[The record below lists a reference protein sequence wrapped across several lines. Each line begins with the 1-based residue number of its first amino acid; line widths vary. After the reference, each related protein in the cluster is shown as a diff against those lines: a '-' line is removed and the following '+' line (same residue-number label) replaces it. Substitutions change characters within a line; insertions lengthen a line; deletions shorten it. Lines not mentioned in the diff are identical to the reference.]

1 MPRNIRTYNKLI
13 KPTQEQLIDAVN
25 ELIDSVNT
33 SSASAESENYKGKP
47 GDIKVNK
54 VATNK
59 YDFYVRG
66 EDGWHRDTNSTYA
79 PVDDKVTQEPINITI
94 ENNGQI
100 DNQYE
105 GTSRILLDLDSSTI
119 SGTPSPKIA
128 ITGNGTIST
137 TGNAII
143 DSSGD
148 IELNADGGDFNFK
161 DNTASIGALSSTG
174 LTINN
179 ISAADSDTD
188 KFLVSDSG
196 LVKYRTGAQ
205 LRSDIGAGTGSGDI
219 TGVSITTDSGSG
231 SKAEDTAGSADF
243 SILGSNG
250 VNVTNSG
257 TTITASAVPGEI
269 DHDSLNN
276 FVANEHIDWTASS
289 AGTIHSSNYTDTN
302 TNQLTT
308 FTMSDGS
315 TTQTVEH
322 GNTLTFA
329 AGEGI
334 DVAVSATDTVTYSG
348 EDASDSNKGVASFS
362 SDNFSVSSGA
372 VTIKDE
378 GVSLAEMAHMATASF
393 LGRRTSGTGDVE
405 VLSASHTKDIL
416 GLNSDD
422 DVAFGSLTSGA
433 VIWQSFPFY
442 ALTLTHSR
450 YYYVDVDDTANSLRR
465 WDDYDTDPTGFNYRD
480 VAGQF
485 VVPEDCKL
493 VAMHGVIANQSSTN
507 NPTIGIYHGTVTEG
521 TGDTTLALAAGS
533 GGGAVVVSISTLRV
547 PYKFNDTFSVNLDAG
562 DIVVPTIY
570 HADVGGTRTYQGNL
584 TLKFVTR

>member
-33 SSASAESENYKGKP
+33 SSASAERENYKGKK

-54 VATNK
+54 VANNK
-59 YDFYVRG
+59 YDFYIRG

-79 PVDDKVTQEPINITI
+79 PVNDRITQQGAQINI

-100 DNQYE
+100 DNQFQ

-137 TGNAII
+137 TGNATI

-161 DNTASIGALSSTG
+161 DNTVSIGALSSTG

-219 TGVSITTDSGSG
+219 TGVTLTAD
-231 SKAEDTAGSADF
+231 DTNTASDTSGSADF
-243 SILGSNG
+243 
-250 VNVTNSG
+250 
-257 TTITASAVPGEI
+257 TI
-269 DHDSLNN
+269 
-276 FVANEHIDWTASS
+276 
-289 AGTIHSSNYTDTN
+289 AG
-302 TNQLTT
+302 
-308 FTMSDGS
+308 
-315 TTQTVEH
+315 
-322 GNTLTFA
+322 
-329 AGEGI
+329 GEGI
-334 DVAVSATDTVTYSG
+334 DTSVTGTTVTIAG

-378 GVSLAEMAHMATASF
+378 GVSLAEMAHMAADSF

-570 HADVGGTRTYQGNL
+570 HADVGGTRTYQGSL